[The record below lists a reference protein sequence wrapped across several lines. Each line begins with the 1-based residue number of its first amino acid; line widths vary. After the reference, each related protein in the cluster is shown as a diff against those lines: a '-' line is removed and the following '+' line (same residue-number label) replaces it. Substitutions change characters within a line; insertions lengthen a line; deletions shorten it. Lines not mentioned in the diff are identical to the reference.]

1 MCVAKHVQITK
12 NKKFGISLQY
22 LKKEMSDE
30 VDFLHVGNHGSFPQ
44 IYTMIFDGDGQ
55 TFPMFSK

>member
-1 MCVAKHVQITK
+1 
-12 NKKFGISLQY
+12 
-22 LKKEMSDE
+22 MSDE
-30 VDFLHVGNHGSFPQ
+30 VDFLHVGNHGRFPQ